1 MRQGIEAR
9 DHPRTFWPSGPPR
22 AWIDGNAVL
31 AELLKVRVGL
41 HRPLWQLGSAAHHC
55 DGLARYHEL
64 SQVWISVPSQRA
76 RHDIRRPGQEGEF
89 KGAEYSEFR
98 NHAEVRRVAVRDH
111 ELLGFPHHPEIQDG
125 TRKLALRLNSWA
137 CWLLP
142 TSLETESN
150 EVGEAGDLK
159 GLRDPP
165 QSLRVGG
172 FFF

>member
-31 AELLKVRVGL
+31 KSTGWFAPPALATGL
-41 HRPLWQLGSAAHHC
+41 RRPSLRRARPLP
-55 DGLARYHEL
+55 RTVP
-64 SQVWISVPSQRA
+64 SQWISVPSQRA

>member
-1 MRQGIEAR
+1 MKRAIIRE
-9 DHPRTFWPSGPPR
+9 PSGLR
-22 AWIDGNAVL
+22 
-31 AELLKVRVGL
+31 
-41 HRPLWQLGSAAHHC
+41 AHHGPGSTGTPSLRNSLKY
-55 DGLARYHEL
+55 GLVCTARFGNWAPPPITATG
-64 SQVWISVPSQRA
+64 SPVTTNCPKSWISVPSQRA